1 MEYTLYS
8 LSNCSMCD
16 KAKSHLK
23 EKGINYKEVN
33 AGLGEGK
40 INFRKFYFENKEKIE
55 REENGAIP
63 FPILLAD
70 GKIIQGLERIINSL
84 N

>member
-1 MEYTLYS
+1 
-8 LSNCSMCD
+8 MCD
-16 KAKSHLK
+16 KVKNQLK

-33 AGLGEGK
+33 AGSREGK
-40 INFRKFYFENKEKIE
+40 INFRNFYSGNKEKIQ
-55 REENGAIP
+55 REDNGAIP

-70 GKIIQGLERIINSL
+70 GNIIQGLEKIINSL